1 MLELQARQKL
11 KKRIYSRPTLV
22 ALIILAALAV
32 KGTWNVYWKYEES
45 KENLLKTEQQ
55 ADALRAREYALTAQ
69 IAALNTEK
77 GVEREIRKKF
87 SVVKDGE
94 QVIVLVD
101 GESEAQK
108 KATTTPGLF
117 DRMWSRMWSRIKDVF

>member
-117 DRMWSRMWSRIKDVF
+117 DRMWSRIKDVF